1 MKPANKL
8 LIVVIGLIFLGNSVF
23 SQDKMILTLERSID
37 LALTQNPFHLAT
49 EKREDTA
56 EAQLREARAG
66 FFPSLNAQGTATLD
80 EKVFE
85 LEFPSF
91 DPGQPPQRVE
101 VDFTRDY
108 QFSMQLNIPLFTS
121 GRLTSGYKMA
131 DYNLKSTREGTRL
144 SRQMTVFNAKS
155 AFYGVLLFKDYVRVA
170 EAALADAE
178 KLYNFVKLQHEV
190 GLASQFDLL
199 RSEVRMV
206 NLKPQV
212 IKARNNLKI
221 MELNLKNIL
230 GVDQE
235 QEIELEGSLE
245 FTPVELSLEGSL
257 ERAMQNR
264 PELEQVRYQKAMAGE
279 NLKLARSTGL
289 PSLAISG
296 QFSYWA
302 DKLNFS
308 SNTWQDFYTVNLV
321 LNIPIFNG
329 LSTLARMGQAK
340 AQMKEIEFNE
350 KGVVDRVLFEV
361 RQAILKVEEARET
374 LLSQEKNV
382 EQAEESQRIAELNY
396 AEGLITIL
404 DIGTAQTA
412 TTQAR
417 VNYSQALFDYM
428 VALAEVDRATG
439 VDRTGE

>member
-1 MKPANKL
+1 MKLTQTAL
-8 LIVVIGLIFLGNSVF
+8 TVLVGLVLLGNPSF
-23 SQDKMILTLERSID
+23 SQDKLVLTLDQSID

-56 EAQLREARAG
+56 QAQLREARAG

-91 DPGQPPQRVE
+91 EPGQPPQRVE
-101 VDFTRDY
+101 IDFTRDY

-131 DYNLKSTREGTRL
+131 NYNLRSTQEGTRL
-144 SRQMTVFNAKS
+144 SRQMTVFNTKS
-155 AFYGVLLFKDYVRVA
+155 AFYAVLLFKDYVKVA
-170 EAALADAE
+170 NAALEDAE

-212 IKARNNLKI
+212 IQAKNNLKI
-221 MELNLKNIL
+221 MELNLKTIL
-230 GVDQE
+230 GVDQN
-235 QEIELEGSLE
+235 QAIELEGTLG
-245 FTPVELSLEGSL
+245 FTPVELSLEALL
-257 ERAMQNR
+257 ERALENR
-264 PELEQVRYQKAMAGE
+264 PELEQVRYQKMMAGE
-279 NLKLARSTGL
+279 NLKLARSVGL

-302 DKLNFS
+302 DKLKFT
-308 SNTWQDFYTVNLV
+308 SNTWEDFYTVNLV

-340 AQMKEIEFNE
+340 AQIKEIEYNA
-350 KGVVDRVLFEV
+350 KGVMDQVMFEV
-361 RQAILKVEEARET
+361 RQAVLKVEEAEET

-382 EQAEESQRIAELNY
+382 EQAEESQRIAELNF
-396 AEGLITIL
+396 AEGLITVL
-404 DIGTAQTA
+404 DIGQAQTA
-412 TTQAR
+412 LTQAR
-417 VNYSQALFDYM
+417 VNYSQALFDY
-428 VALAEVDRATG
+428 VLALAEVDRATG
-439 VDRTGE
+439 VDNSGL